1 MTVVGPRPPLPREVA
16 QYTDYD
22 LQRLAVKPGVT
33 GLWQVTERNNV
44 DFDDM
49 VELDLSYIKNSGFL
63 YDLKLVAKTVVVMF
77 KGEAS

>member
-16 QYTDYD
+16 QYTEHD

-44 DFDDM
+44 GFDDM
-49 VELDLSYIKNSGFL
+49 VELDLTYIKNSGPL
-63 YDLKLVAKTVVVMF
+63 YDLKLVVKTVAVMF
-77 KGEAS
+77 EGEAS